1 MSDQG
6 KLLKD
11 KRTTIERLD
20 DLEAA
25 LLTISVIALDSL
37 RANYQ
42 LCQAV
47 GSLLPE
53 SSIKGRAAQLQG
65 HADTVKRLIA
75 ELEIKDIPF

>member
-1 MSDQG
+1 
-6 KLLKD
+6 LLKD

-53 SSIKGRAAQLQG
+53 SSIKGRAAQLKA

-75 ELEIKDIPF
+75 ELELKEFPF